1 MNPFTIVR
9 LPTLRETSSRV
20 AESPGTRLIRA
31 GGIDLFDRM
40 KEGLDAPDELVELRA
55 IAGDEGHALRGAAP
69 DGDGFRIGALVTLGQ
84 LADLAELPRAYR
96 ALQVAAGEAA
106 TPGIRNA
113 ATVGGNL
120 LQRPRCWYY
129 RHADL
134 VCLKKGGDMCYAQ
147 TGDHRYHAILGGGP
161 SFIVHPSSLGSPLLA
176 LDATVDVWD
185 GKSATRTI
193 PIAEL
198 FVLPTVDPEREH
210 SLAPGEVLLSVRL
223 PAPLPGQRSA
233 YATAKEKQ
241 SQDWPLA
248 EASARL
254 RLDGGTMKDVR
265 IALGHVAPIP
275 WAADSAAKV
284 LEGKAPSAALFA
296 EAAKA
301 ATTAAKPLEGNAYKV
316 PLVQGL
322 VRQALHAATD
332 TPLPA

>member
-9 LPTLRETSSRV
+9 LPTLAEVSARV
-20 AESPGTRLIRA
+20 AKEPSARLVRA
-31 GGIDLFDRM
+31 GGIDLLDRM

-55 IAGDEGHALRGAAP
+55 IAGEEGKTLRGASP
-69 DGDGFRIGALVTLGQ
+69 DGEGFRIGALVTLAQ
-84 LADLAELPRAYR
+84 LADLSDLPAGHH
-96 ALQVAAGEAA
+96 ALRVAAGDAA

-147 TGDHRYHAILGGGP
+147 TGDHRYHAIFGGGP

-176 LDATVDVWD
+176 LDAKVEIWD

-193 PIAEL
+193 PISEL

-210 SLAPGEVLLSVRL
+210 SLAPGEILLAVHL
-223 PAPLPGQRSA
+223 PAQLPGQRSA

-248 EASARL
+248 EASVRL
-254 RLDGGTMKDVR
+254 RRDGSTMKDVR

-275 WAADSAAKV
+275 WRAEAAEKV
-284 LEGKAPSAALFA
+284 LEGKSPSAALFA

-301 ATTAAKPLEGNAYKV
+301 ATAAAKPLEGNAYKV
-316 PLVQGL
+316 PLVSGL
-322 VRQALHAATD
+322 LRQALHDATD
-332 TPLPA
+332 TPLPT